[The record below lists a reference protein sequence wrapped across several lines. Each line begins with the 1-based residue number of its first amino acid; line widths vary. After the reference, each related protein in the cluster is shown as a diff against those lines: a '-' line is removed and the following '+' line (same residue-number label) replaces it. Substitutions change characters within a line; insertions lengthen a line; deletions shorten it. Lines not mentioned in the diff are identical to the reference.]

1 MPINCRATVHTCKHI
16 GLRPLVLCHDLGD
29 SNIRHGVIYID
40 RNATD
45 FSMWIT
51 DVVDILAS
59 DIEVMA
65 DVRS

>member
-1 MPINCRATVHTCKHI
+1 M
-16 GLRPLVLCHDLGD
+16 LCHDLGD